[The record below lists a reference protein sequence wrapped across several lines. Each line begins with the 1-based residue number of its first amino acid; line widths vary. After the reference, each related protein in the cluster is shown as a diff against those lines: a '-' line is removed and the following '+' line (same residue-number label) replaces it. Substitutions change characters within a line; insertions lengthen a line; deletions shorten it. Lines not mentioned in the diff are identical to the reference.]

1 MKRSCLPTRRN
12 DLIKFGNMTWT
23 AIKEAADA
31 NPNPR
36 IILPVGSLEQHGPHL
51 PLNTDSIIAEYV
63 ADKVSNKLSSIL
75 FPTISIGYSLEHS
88 GFPGTI
94 SFTSQ
99 TFSSIIA
106 EITEDLYKSGFR
118 TLIAINGH
126 GGNRPILDS
135 CITLIKH
142 SHPDLRLYSF
152 TTLDI
157 AKEKF
162 REIRK
167 SPRNRIGHAD
177 ELETSMMLALCPDLV
192 EMAKALSE
200 KPSFPPGISLESEDL
215 TKVTYGWKAKEVTE
229 SGIIGS
235 PNFATPETGR
245 ILLDYVVQTICS
257 TVGEE

>member
-1 MKRSCLPTRRN
+1 
-12 DLIKFGNMTWT
+12 LIKFGNMPWT
-23 AIKEAADA
+23 AIKEAANA
-31 NPNPR
+31 TPNLS

-75 FPTISIGYSLEHS
+75 FPTMSIGYSLEHS

-94 SFTSQ
+94 SFTSH
-99 TFSSIIA
+99 TFSSTIA
-106 EITEDLYKSGFR
+106 EITEGLYESGFR

-135 CITLIKH
+135 SIISIKH
-142 SHPDLRLYSF
+142 AHPDLRLYSF

-157 AKEKF
+157 AREKF
-162 REIRK
+162 KDHRK
-167 SPRNRIGHAD
+167 SPRNLIGHAD
-177 ELETSMMLALCPDLV
+177 ELETSMMLALRPDLV
-192 EMAKALSE
+192 EMDKALTE
-200 KPSFPPGISLESEDL
+200 KPAFPPGISLESEDL
-215 TKVTYGWKAKEVTE
+215 SRVTYGWRTKEVTD

-257 TVGEE
+257 IVGER